1 MFLERKYLITTII
14 IALYFP
20 YVLLYLFEVQY
31 ELILFIE
38 GLPGII
44 AILILLTVGKFS
56 KDDLFFRWKKISKPG
71 LLLTILLLGIFTLMG
86 FIGILGLGFGSFG
99 GISPLAFF
107 ITAPLSAITQE
118 LYFRSSLQVVFEKN
132 HNLTMRT
139 SNIVHTVFFIG
150 WHFRL
155 YLENT
160 NPLAILALIIGFGFF
175 GILWGYQSRKDG
187 TILYTALIHAVALMF
202 QSLFIINVSI

>member
-1 MFLERKYLITTII
+1 MVLKRKHWITTVI

-31 ELILFIE
+31 EFVFFIE

-56 KDDLFFRWKKISKPG
+56 KEDLFFRWKKISKVG
-71 LLLTILLLGIFTLMG
+71 LMLSILLLGMFALVG
-86 FIGILGLGFGSFG
+86 LIGIFGLGFGSFG
-99 GISPLAFF
+99 GFSPLAFL
-107 ITAPLSAITQE
+107 IIAPLSGLTQE

-139 SNIVHTVFFIG
+139 SNILQTMFFIG

-155 YLENT
+155 FLENP
-160 NPLAILALIIGFGFF
+160 NPIVILGLIIGFGFF

-187 TILYTALIHAVALMF
+187 TILYTALIHAVALML
-202 QSLFIINVSI
+202 QSLFIFHVSL